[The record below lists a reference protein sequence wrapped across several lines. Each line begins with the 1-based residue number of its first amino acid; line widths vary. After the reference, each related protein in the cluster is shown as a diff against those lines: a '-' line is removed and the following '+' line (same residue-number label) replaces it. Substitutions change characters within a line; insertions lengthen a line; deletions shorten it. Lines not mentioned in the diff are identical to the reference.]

1 MNKLKLV
8 IINKGDYKE
17 AVKTSNNYFGEYNNN
32 FIRVNIHEI
41 KNLISDGLDYK
52 KNALFDKIEEDI
64 IKSALLSNFNV
75 LLVAIDKS
83 ERYYESIENI
93 VKRYNYLI
101 DVDIKYI
108 EVKQKNIF
116 QKILKRIK

>member
-17 AVKTSNNYFGEYNNN
+17 AVKTSNNYFGEYNNY
-32 FIRVNIHEI
+32 FIRVNINEI

-75 LLVAIDKS
+75 LLVAIDKT